1 MNHSHTD
8 TAHSGQLEDLNSL
21 VPVIYNHAIKAEDT
35 VCWMIFRLRGG
46 QSSHVPGPLVENGI
60 MMSHAAGCV
69 NGNAG
74 KKRVVTRVPYL

>member
-1 MNHSHTD
+1 MNHSH
-8 TAHSGQLEDLNSL
+8 TAHSGQLEDLKSL
-21 VPVIYNHAIKAEDT
+21 VPVMYDHAIKAEDT

-69 NGNAG
+69 NENAG
-74 KKRVVTRVPYL
+74 KKRVLARVPDL